1 MWRLLIGL
9 GCVPGVIA
17 LYFRL
22 TIPETPRFTMDIERN
37 IDQASHDIKAVTEDG
52 IHRAVDPDE
61 MIQRIE
67 APKATWSDFIAHFG
81 KWQNF
86 KILLGTAW
94 SWFAL
99 DVGQPRSVRLHWAD
113 LNLFLRLPFT
123 ASVLTPVSFCRLSA
137 SALHPTPTP
146 FPESTPT

>member
-1 MWRLLIGL
+1 
-9 GCVPGVIA
+9 
-17 LYFRL
+17 
-22 TIPETPRFTMDIERN
+22 MDIERN

-52 IHRAVDPDE
+52 THRPVDPDD

-99 DVGQPRSVRLHWAD
+99 DVRPLRAIRLGRAKLNSFLGCLLRPRS
-113 LNLFLRLPFT
+113 
-123 ASVLTPVSFCRLSA
+123 
-137 SALHPTPTP
+137 
-146 FPESTPT
+146 